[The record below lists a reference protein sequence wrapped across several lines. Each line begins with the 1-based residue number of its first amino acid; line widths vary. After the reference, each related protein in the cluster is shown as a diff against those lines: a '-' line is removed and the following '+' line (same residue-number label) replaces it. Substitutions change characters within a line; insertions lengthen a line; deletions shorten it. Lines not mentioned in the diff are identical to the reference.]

1 VRVLLG
7 GADGV
12 ADPAALTDDDL
23 AVLYAPP
30 DGPFVRA
37 NMVATVDGA
46 ATGPDG
52 RSGGINDEAD
62 HRVFATL
69 RRLCDAVVV
78 GAGTA
83 RDEGYGVSAVPI
95 VLVSRRGQVPEGLR
109 GHDPGRVLLATCA
122 SAAGLAEARAQLG
135 DDHVLVLGED
145 AVDLAAL
152 PAALGE
158 RGLHALLSE
167 GGPGLLGD
175 LLAAGVVDELCA
187 TVVPRLL
194 GGGHPRIVGG
204 DGVDVP
210 LEPVLLLEEGGTL
223 LGRWRV
229 RRHDV

>member
-1 VRVLLG
+1 MRVLLG

-30 DGPFVRA
+30 PGRFVRA
-37 NMVATVDGA
+37 NMVSTVDGA
-46 ATGPDG
+46 GTGPDG
-52 RSGGINDEAD
+52 LSGGINDEAD
-62 HRVFATL
+62 HRVFATV

-83 RDEGYGVSAVPI
+83 RDEGYGPADVPI
-95 VLVSRRGQVPEGLR
+95 VLVSRRGQVPEELR
-109 GHDPGRVLLATCA
+109 GHAPGRVLLATCGTA
-122 SAAGLAEARAQLG
+122 EGLDQARAELG
-135 DDHVLVLGED
+135 EEHVLVLGDD
-145 AVDLAAL
+145 AVDLVSL
-152 PAALGE
+152 PAALAA
-158 RGLHALLSE
+158 RGMHSLLSE

-204 DGVDVP
+204 EGVDVP
-210 LEPVLLLEEGGTL
+210 LEPVLLLEQGGTL

-229 RRHDV
+229 RA